1 MAKWALVADEGYDCE
16 FVSPPPKVLQTEC
29 SVCLLILREPHLT
42 SCCGHSFCRVCV
54 EKIQN
59 DGKPCP
65 LCNKDEFTTLHNKG
79 LERALKELAV
89 QCEHKGSG
97 CSWNGELGA
106 LDNHLTGACP
116 FVEVKCRYDNCH
128 HETKRKD
135 ISSHEESCGFR
146 PFCCKWCQKYDT
158 WYDDVTH
165 HHWPV
170 CPKYPVSCLQ
180 CNATVEREHVPH
192 HVEEDCLFTMV
203 DCEFSSVGCK
213 ARFPRM
219 DLQGHITADQL
230 LHLTMVNRKLVNENA
245 ILSRRVSNLEV
256 WAVDQKREVEKMAA
270 EKADVEAKMAKEL
283 AQLTVKLSNQERQL
297 DELDKV
303 KKVVECYVKKKI
315 KTLPINLEVTEVEN
329 IPLNGEVQLTS
340 CDFYSCFGGYKMR
353 IQLYAESGRNYSS
366 PSIWMRMAFL
376 EGEFDDLLQWPFNG
390 TVVAHIQTLSGTFA
404 IYIDFKN
411 APLEYRSKP
420 NKDVDCE
427 KYFSQRLG
435 HCFGVAVEQVI
446 SDAE

>member
-146 PFCCKWCQKYDT
+146 PFAVNGAKNT
-158 WYDDVTH
+158 T
-165 HHWPV
+165 
-170 CPKYPVSCLQ
+170 L
-180 CNATVEREHVPH
+180 
-192 HVEEDCLFTMV
+192 EEDCLFTMV

-270 EKADVEAKMAKEL
+270 EKADVETKMAKEL

-329 IPLNGEVQLTS
+329 IPLNEEVQLTS

-390 TVVAHIQTLSGTFA
+390 TVVALIQTLSGTFV
-404 IYIDFKN
+404 IYIDLKN

-435 HCFGVAVEQVI
+435 HCFGVTVEQVI